1 MALDGPTVGSD
12 GSAAFGVLPELAPPP
27 GPPAGAGMPPT
38 AGLPPPLGLSPS
50 SGRPGL
56 PGRSGRPGSG
66 SPGSGL
72 PGSGLPPSA
81 GPRSWTAPDDED
93 EHFVPP
99 KPPPLQLSPVT
110 KGAWAGLF
118 GGPAYLL
125 LATLMSWSVPG
136 WALFGAIAA
145 FIGGFMVLVLHLG
158 GSSDDDADSDD
169 DPDNGAVV

>member
-56 PGRSGRPGSG
+56 PGRPGSG
-66 SPGSGL
+66 SSGSGL

>member
-27 GPPAGAGMPPT
+27 ATGRPPAP
-38 AGLPPPLGLSPS
+38 GLPPPVGMSP
-50 SGRPGL
+50 PVA
-56 PGRSGRPGSG
+56 
-66 SPGSGL
+66 
-72 PGSGLPPSA
+72 LPPSA
-81 GPRSWTAPDDED
+81 GPRSWTVPDDED

-99 KPPPLQLSPVT
+99 KPPPLQLSPAA

-125 LATLMSWSVPG
+125 VATLMSWTVPG

-145 FIGGFMVLVLHLG
+145 FIAGFMVLVLHLG
-158 GSSDDDADSDD
+158 GSSGDDPDADSD